1 MTSVTV
7 LTEEVGAWSEVG
19 DGEDYGGVLGVSV
32 HILGGAPGDVGAFA
46 VVGVEIK
53 AAQTQR
59 GLGCGGKYSLAIG

>member
-1 MTSVTV
+1 MRGPYF
-7 LTEEVGAWSEVG
+7 EVFWLNS
-19 DGEDYGGVLGVSV
+19 

-59 GLGCGGKYSLAIG
+59 GLGSGGKNSLAIG